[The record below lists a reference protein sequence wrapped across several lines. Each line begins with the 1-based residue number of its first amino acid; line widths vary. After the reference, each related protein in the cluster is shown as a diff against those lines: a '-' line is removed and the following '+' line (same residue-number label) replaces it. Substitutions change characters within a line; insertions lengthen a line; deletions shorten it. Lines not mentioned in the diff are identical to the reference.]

1 VKSAATETATEAG
14 RATKRILW
22 IAGSVLLGA
31 AIVAPF
37 LPLPF
42 LRPTLEQALRTRL
55 GRRVTI
61 DEVSLSLLAG
71 PGFALSGLTIH
82 EDPRAGIEPFIY
94 APTADA
100 RIDLLGLI
108 AGRRGFSSLRLAN
121 ATLNL
126 VKTDAGPWN
135 FQYLLDRRLTDA
147 PALHLRGTRVNLKVG
162 QTKAFLYF
170 DDADVDVSE
179 GAQGALDV
187 NFAGQPGRTDR
198 AAQNLGRVFVRGSWV
213 PTAAER
219 PLNISVQLEP
229 SAFDGIAN
237 LLGRTWFS
245 LQGQVSLNAQLAG
258 SPSRLTIAG
267 EMQLD
272 EGRRSDFLPNRDA
285 VWKLPYRGTL
295 DLAAGNLEL
304 ENVPDPKGDD
314 PVAAHL
320 EAANVLTSP
329 EWSASAELKEA
340 ALGPLVDAASQIGA
354 PVPGQISA
362 QGMLSGT
369 VSYDNRAGLAADLEA
384 GDAVVGFPNSPKM
397 HATVPIRIAMQA
409 ITFGPTTLAVSETQS
424 AQVEAR
430 YTFDGSSAA
439 DVRVATRGIDIGALR
454 AFVSAPLLEPDGK
467 PGEAPGAKAG
477 DVPSGAGA
485 SGPAKSVWRGTI
497 HYERANRDEM
507 WTGDYTVENAR
518 LTLDGIAEP
527 IHVQSAS
534 IHAAAGRWNVTKI
547 RATAADI
554 AFTGEYHFDPKAA
567 SVSANGSEDAK
578 ASRPQRFR
586 LQMAEASAAE
596 FARLLKPSLDR
607 GTANASRARSAADW
621 LKNMSSEGTL
631 VIERLDVGDRRYAVD
646 AARVVWDGPALQVSS
661 IAIRPLNGA
670 ASDAAGSLAGKVL
683 IDFSPPGGH
692 VSLDLADQGKPIQYT
707 GSVAGLTVPS
717 EP

>member
-1 VKSAATETATEAG
+1 M
-14 RATKRILW
+14 KRILW
-22 IAGSVLLGA
+22 IAGAVLLVA
-31 AIVAPF
+31 AIAAPF

-42 LRPTLEQALRTRL
+42 LRPTIEQALANRL

-71 PGFALSGLTIH
+71 PGFALSGVTIH

-121 ATLNL
+121 TTLNL

-170 DDADVDVSE
+170 DDADVDVSA
-179 GAQGALDV
+179 GSQGSLDV
-187 NFAGQPGRTDR
+187 NFAGAPGRTDR
-198 AAQNLGRVFVRGSWV
+198 AAQNLGRVFVRGSWA
-213 PTAAER
+213 PAAAER
-219 PLNISVQLEP
+219 PLNISVELEP

-295 DLAAGNLEL
+295 DLAAGNLAL
-304 ENVPDPKGDD
+304 ETVPDPKGEG
-314 PVAAHL
+314 PLAAQL

-340 ALGPLVDAASQIGA
+340 PLAPFVEAATQIGA
-354 PVPGQISA
+354 PIPDQLSA

-369 VSYDNRAGLAADLEA
+369 VRYDNRVGLAADLEA
-384 GDAVVGFPNSPKM
+384 GDAVFGFPNSPKI
-397 HATVPIRIAMQA
+397 HATIPIRIATQ
-409 ITFGPTTLAVSETQS
+409 IVTFGPTTLTVPHSGLADDTQS
-424 AQVEAR
+424 AQFEAR
-430 YTFDGSSAA
+430 YKFDGSSAA
-439 DVRVATRGIDIGALR
+439 DVRVATRGIEMGALHSL
-454 AFVSAPLLEPDGK
+454 VSAPLLEPE
-467 PGEAPGAKAG
+467 PEGARSDARGSKTG
-477 DVPSGAGA
+477 DVEAGA
-485 SGPAKSVWRGTI
+485 VDASDPPRSVWRGTI
-497 HYERANRDEM
+497 RYQRTNRDEE
-507 WTGDYTVENAR
+507 WTGDYSVENAR
-518 LTLDGIAEP
+518 LTLQGIAGP
-527 IHVQSAS
+527 IHVQFAS
-534 IHAAAGRWNVTKI
+534 INAAADRWNVTKI
-547 RATAADI
+547 KANVGTI

-567 SVSANGSEDAK
+567 NASTNIREDAK
-578 ASRPQRFR
+578 AGRPQRFK
-586 LQMAEASAAE
+586 LQVAEASAAE
-596 FARLLKPSLDR
+596 FARLLKPLLGRAAANTQRPR
-607 GTANASRARSAADW
+607 GVADW
-621 LKNMSSEGTL
+621 LGQMSSEGTL
-631 VIERLDVGDRRYAVD
+631 TIDRLDVGDRRYAVD
-646 AARVVWDGPALQVSS
+646 AARVQWDGPLLQVSS
-661 IAIRPLNGA
+661 IAIRPLNDVAGVA
-670 ASDAAGSLAGKVL
+670 ATSLAGKVT
-683 IDFSPPGGH
+683 IDFSPQDGH
-692 VSLDLADQGKPIQYT
+692 VSLDLAEHGKPVQYA
-707 GSVAGLTVPS
+707 GSVVALMAPP
-717 EP
+717 EH